1 MSSRPALAGVLISPI
16 QFDLKHAVD
25 DSLESIANDVAAVA
39 RISAVP
45 SLLRIVCQNTG
56 LGFAAVARVTDGTW
70 TACAV
75 QDDIAFG
82 LKAGGQLD
90 VDSTLCKEARAARQ
104 PVVIDHASQDAVY
117 FDHHTPRIYGIES
130 YISVPIVRPDG
141 EYFGNLCA
149 IDPKP
154 SKVSDPKTI
163 AMFEAFADLIGRQL
177 ELERQQEETETA
189 LLDANAT
196 AELRDQFIAVL
207 GHDLR
212 NPLASIGAIGEIL
225 ARRPD
230 VDVASYGQRVRAN
243 TRRMSRL
250 IDDVLDLARGRMGAG
265 MGVRLEPMSDLES
278 AISDVVQE
286 LRDAHPDSNIEE
298 TYRIPAGMSGLVEC
312 DPGRV
317 QQLVSNLLGNALSYG
332 LPTEPVSIEV
342 AVEDGWL
349 SISVK
354 NGGEPISAGNLEK
367 IFEPYWRPASSKP
380 GGGLGLGLHICSQIV
395 RAHGGSLQVSS
406 SAENGTCFV
415 ARLPARPGSSATA

>member
-1 MSSRPALAGVLISPI
+1 MTPLAREAPDALISTLPFAI
-16 QFDLKHAVD
+16 CKDTVD
-25 DSLESIANDVAAVA
+25 DSPESIANDVAAVA

-45 SLLRIVCQNTG
+45 ALLRIVCQNTG

-90 VDSTLCKEARAARQ
+90 VHSTLCKEARAARQ
-104 PVVIDHASQDAVY
+104 PVVIDHASQDPVY
-117 FDHHTPRIYGIES
+117 FNHHTPRLYGIES
-130 YISVPIVRPDG
+130 YISVPILRPGG

-163 AMFEAFADLIGRQL
+163 AMFEAFAELIGRQL
-177 ELERQQEETETA
+177 DLERQQEETETA

-212 NPLASIGAIGEIL
+212 NPLASIGAIGDIL
-225 ARRPD
+225 SRRPD
-230 VDVASYGQRVRAN
+230 GDVAGYGRRVRAN

-265 MGVRLEPMSDLES
+265 MGVRLEPVSDLEG
-278 AISDVVQE
+278 AVRNVVQE
-286 LRDAHPDSNIEE
+286 LRDAHEDWAIEE
-298 TYRIPAGMSGLVEC
+298 SYRIAGMVEC
-312 DPGRV
+312 DAGRV
-317 QQLVSNLLGNALSYG
+317 QQLVSNLVGNALNYG
-332 LPTEPVSIEV
+332 LPTEPVAIDV
-342 AVEDGWL
+342 VVDDGWL

-354 NGGEPISAGNLEK
+354 NGGE
-367 IFEPYWRPASSKP
+367 
-380 GGGLGLGLHICSQIV
+380 
-395 RAHGGSLQVSS
+395 
-406 SAENGTCFV
+406 
-415 ARLPARPGSSATA
+415 